1 MPAIVPRS
9 LSVATVL
16 RSGAEFT
23 IWAFTA
29 ALAVAAVLVA
39 LAGVGVIG
47 PLPGE
52 GTSLPGKLGAAWMV
66 AFVLSMGVY
75 AATAPSQGVKA

>member
-16 RSGAEFT
+16 RSDAEFT
-23 IWAFTA
+23 IWALTA

-47 PLPGE
+47 PLSGE

-66 AFVLSMGVY
+66 AFFLSVGVY
-75 AATAPSQGVKA
+75 AATAPSRG